1 MRMIQLIT
9 DYLKPVEDIMRMKF
23 INAITGDHHC
33 SDNDRMLLELPVKH
47 GGIGLEMI
55 DERSGREYDASR
67 RLTKTLMKSVI
78 SRQKMLA
85 DDANDKKL

>member
-1 MRMIQLIT
+1 
-9 DYLKPVEDIMRMKF
+9 
-23 INAITGDHHC
+23 
-33 SDNDRMLLELPVKH
+33 MLLELLVKL
-47 GGIGLEMI
+47 GELGLEMI